1 MSSSL
6 AFRIDALHGPS
17 WQIAHAASLVFNRRR
32 PNRVI
37 GFSGQTIVV
46 SRPKAPHIEVYL
58 PICGNRSQSANAEW
72 PGLASAALDR
82 KLPDVYSI
90 GHHRMTAEPGVLR

>member
-37 GFSGQTIVV
+37 GFSGRTIVV
-46 SRPKAPHIEVYL
+46 SRPKAQHIEVYL
-58 PICGNRSQSANAEW
+58 PICGNRSKSANAEW
-72 PGLASAALDR
+72 PGGASAVLDT

-90 GHHRMTAEPGVLR
+90 GHR